1 MEFFRNIGKFKVSF
15 IPNFDIKKPTI
26 IYINKEMYYSYGY
39 TIDVIPPTLVYSI
52 KDKDGYIE
60 YYINRYENTNITITI
75 SPNYMDPI
83 HVE

>member
-1 MEFFRNIGKFKVSF
+1 
-15 IPNFDIKKPTI
+15 
-26 IYINKEMYYSYGY
+26 MYYSDGY

-60 YYINRYENTNITITI
+60 FYINRYENTNITITI